1 VLDGIGSTEVLHMF
15 IANRPGRVCPG
26 SSGELV
32 PGYDARIVDAEG
44 CEVEEGEIGDLL
56 IKGEST
62 CSGYWNRQE
71 QTRRTIQGEWIR
83 TGDKYSRDARGYF
96 WYQGRSDDMM
106 KAAGQWVSPTEVESA
121 LMTHAAVLECAVVAR
136 EDLQKLTKPMA
147 YVVLKAGFEPSPSL
161 TVELREHVK
170 RQLAI
175 YKYPRW
181 IEFIDQLPK
190 TATGKI
196 QRYKLRA
203 LANEPSRAPGT
214 PPITT

>member
-1 VLDGIGSTEVLHMF
+1 
-15 IANRPGRVCPG
+15 
-26 SSGELV
+26 
-32 PGYDARIVDAEG
+32 
-44 CEVEEGEIGDLL
+44 
-56 IKGEST
+56 
-62 CSGYWNRQE
+62 
-71 QTRRTIQGEWIR
+71 
-83 TGDKYSRDARGYF
+83 
-96 WYQGRSDDMM
+96 MM